1 MNAFWIILTGSLV
14 GASCGLLG
22 CYLILRRMAMIG
34 DAISHAVLPG
44 IFLAFWIAGTRASV
58 PVLLGTAAFGVLAT
72 FLIEWFSRKGNFQAD
87 AAIGMVFTFLFAVGI
102 ILISAFAGQ
111 VELDQEC
118 VLYGE
123 IAYVPLDIWTTS
135 GGINL
140 GPRTVWTMGAALLLV
155 LTLIAWGYKG
165 LYITTFDP
173 GYAQTLGIKT
183 GRWHY
188 LLMGA
193 VSFTTVLAFD
203 SVGAI
208 LVVAFLIA
216 PAAIA
221 SLLTNRFGVMLLLS
235 VMAAVLAA
243 AGGYGLAAAINGSV
257 AGAMATMLGILFG
270 LAFLFSPLQGVVFK
284 WWRNKNSPAAQNHP
298 SV

>member
-22 CYLILRRMAMIG
+22 CYLNLRRMAMIG

-44 IFLAFWIAGTRASV
+44 IFLAYWIAGTRASV
-58 PVLLGTAAFGVLAT
+58 PVLLGTAAFGVLTT

-87 AAIGMVFTFLFAVGI
+87 AAIGLVFTFLFAVGI

-123 IAYVPLDIWTTS
+123 IAYVPLDVWTTA

-140 GPRTVWTMGAALLLV
+140 GPRTVWTMGSALLLV
-155 LTLIAWGYKG
+155 LLLIAWGYKG

-221 SLLTNRFGVMLLLS
+221 SLLTNRFGAMLLLS
-235 VMAAVLAA
+235 VMAAVLAS

-284 WWRNKNSPAAQNHP
+284 WWRNKNNPVTQNRP
-298 SV
+298 SA

>member
-22 CYLILRRMAMIG
+22 CYLILRRMAMVG

-44 IFLAFWIAGTRASV
+44 IFLAFWIAGTRASL
-58 PVLLGTAAFGVLAT
+58 PVLVGTAAFGVLTT
-72 FLIEWFSRKGNFQAD
+72 FLIEWFSSKGNFQAD
-87 AAIGMVFTFLFAVGI
+87 AAIGLVFTFLFAVGI

-111 VELDQEC
+111 IDLDQEC

-123 IAYVPLDIWTTS
+123 IAYVPLDVWVTAE
-135 GGINL
+135 GVNL
-140 GPRTVWTMGAALLLV
+140 GPRTVWIMGDALLLV
-155 LTLIAWGYKG
+155 IALIAWGYKG
-165 LYITTFDP
+165 LYITSFDP
-173 GYAQTLGIKT
+173 AFAQALGINIHF
-183 GRWHY
+183 WHY

-221 SLLTNRFGVMLLLS
+221 YLLTNRFSIMLLL
-235 VMAAVLAA
+235 AVLAA
-243 AGGYGLAAAINGSV
+243 IAASAGGYGLAVAINGSV
-257 AGAMATMLGILFG
+257 AGAMATMLGILFT
-270 LAFLFSPLQGVVFK
+270 LAFFFSPSQGVLVK
-284 WWRNKNSPAAQNHP
+284 WWQNRANKTTQAQVP
-298 SV
+298 